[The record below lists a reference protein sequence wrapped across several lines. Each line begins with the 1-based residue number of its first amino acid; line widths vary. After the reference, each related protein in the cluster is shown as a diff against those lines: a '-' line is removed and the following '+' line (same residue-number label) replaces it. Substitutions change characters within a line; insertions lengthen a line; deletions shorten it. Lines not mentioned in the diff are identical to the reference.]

1 MKDPNDY
8 IGSVFVWDKEKV
20 NGIMQDIVNFT
31 KQSDNNIKDWRN
43 YETIKNND
51 NSICCGHARRA

>member
-20 NGIMQDIVNFT
+20 NGIMQDIVNF
-31 KQSDNNIKDWRN
+31 IKYNERLKAF
-43 YETIKNND
+43 I
-51 NSICCGHARRA
+51 IRIF